1 LGLTVAGDD
10 EMDLVPVSTTPWAG
24 AAAHAVE
31 SDDAAMLGGLPASDY
46 RLAGESVDWAD
57 VVGAPVLL
65 GDTICADN
73 QFRAYDEAAGAW
85 SCESGSAEAD
95 PQFTASDAAGI
106 TAADIGTWTDADG
119 WGDHAGA
126 GYLTEYTETDPVFG
140 ASDVAGVTAADI
152 GSWTD
157 AYGWGDHAGA
167 GYLTEYTETDPVF
180 GASDVAGVTAADIG
194 TWTDAYGWGDHGG
207 AGYLTEYTER
217 DPVFGASDVAG
228 VTAADIGTW
237 TDAYGWG
244 DHAGAGYL
252 TEFTEADPVFGA
264 SEASSITGTDTGE
277 WDQAYGWGDHAGA
290 GYLTAYTETDPVFGA
305 SEASSIT
312 GTDTGEWDQA
322 YGWGNHGSV
331 GYLTA
336 YTETDPVFGA
346 SEASS
351 ITGADTGEWDQAY
364 GWGNH
369 ASAGYFSAAGG
380 TISGAVT
387 IDNVLTAQAGNDSSS
402 GITFDENPG
411 GGSGDFARIRYY
423 AVSGEQ
429 TRLRLQVG
437 NDDDEEIELNVDGQ
451 DVLLLGKHTVGVDGA
466 MVQNG
471 CPSGFSLENGV
482 CWEWDIAWGSQTWND
497 AQETCHALN
506 SRICTYRDALLGWGP
521 DTDHEILLNNDWL
534 GDFVGD
540 DTVLDVNNN
549 GNKANFEGTRGKG
562 NTQEF
567 ACCVTPY

>member
-1 LGLTVAGDD
+1 MGLTVAGDD

-152 GSWTD
+152 G
-157 AYGWGDHAGA
+157 
-167 GYLTEYTETDPVF
+167 
-180 GASDVAGVTAADIG
+180 
-194 TWTDAYGWGDHGG
+194 
-207 AGYLTEYTER
+207 
-217 DPVFGASDVAG
+217 
-228 VTAADIGTW
+228 TW

-252 TEFTEADPVFGA
+252 TEFTEA
-264 SEASSITGTDTGE
+264 
-277 WDQAYGWGDHAGA
+277 
-290 GYLTAYTETDPVFGA
+290 
-305 SEASSIT
+305 
-312 GTDTGEWDQA
+312 
-322 YGWGNHGSV
+322 
-331 GYLTA
+331 
-336 YTETDPVFGA
+336 DPVFGA